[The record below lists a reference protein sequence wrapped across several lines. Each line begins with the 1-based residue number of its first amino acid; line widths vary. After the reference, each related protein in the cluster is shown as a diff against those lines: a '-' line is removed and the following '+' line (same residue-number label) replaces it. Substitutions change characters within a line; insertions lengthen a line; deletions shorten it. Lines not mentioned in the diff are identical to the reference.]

1 MAELMPSFLTHCR
14 DTTVHLFAAPFQKVM
29 QILAGHDKHC
39 TLVFFFFAFLISD
52 TLKNGHAAST
62 TSNTHNVSLCTS
74 HEQK

>member
-39 TLVFFFFAFLISD
+39 TLAFLISD

-62 TSNTHNVSLCTS
+62 TSNTHTMFHFAHHMSRN
-74 HEQK
+74 

>member
-39 TLVFFFFAFLISD
+39 TLVVFFAFLISD
-52 TLKNGHAAST
+52 TLKNGHAASS